1 MTRDNIIE
9 LLRAEPFEPF
19 RVHISSGGSYDVS
32 HPELAMVT
40 GNLMLVAVE
49 PKSEGDPSFAR
60 LSLLHITHA
69 EPLKN
74 GAGRSQA

>member
-19 RVHISSGGSYDVS
+19 RVHISSGGSYDVP

-60 LSLLHITHA
+60 LSLLHVTHT

-74 GAGRSQA
+74 GASKPGR